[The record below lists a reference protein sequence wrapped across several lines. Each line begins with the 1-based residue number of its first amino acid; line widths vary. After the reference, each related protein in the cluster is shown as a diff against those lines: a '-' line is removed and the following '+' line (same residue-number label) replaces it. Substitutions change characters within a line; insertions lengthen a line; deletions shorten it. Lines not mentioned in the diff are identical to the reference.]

1 MLSRLVDEGLASAD
15 MVIMSGGTSKGAGDL
30 CYRAIALFKDPG
42 IVVHGVALKP
52 GKPLCLAV
60 TSGKPVVILPG
71 FPTSA
76 IFTFHE
82 FVAPIIRTF
91 AGRPADHAER
101 MRAVLPVR
109 VSSERGRTEFLLV
122 SLVRGADGSPLAAYP
137 AGKGSGAVTAFSQA
151 DGFIT
156 IEQHAESVAAGTPV
170 EVQLIGE
177 AHLADLVVIGS
188 HCVGLDVLIS
198 RLQAEGI
205 SVKALNVG
213 STGGLAAAKRG
224 ECDIAPIHLLDPDS
238 GEYNRPFLTPELELV
253 GGYRRLQGILYRRG
267 DGRFEGRSLDEAITV
282 ALTAP
287 DCLMVNRNAGS
298 GTRILTDRLLNG
310 ARPAGYWSQP
320 KSHNAV
326 AVAVAQNRA
335 DWGMAIESVA
345 RQYGLGFIP
354 AQDEHYDF
362 AIPKSRWDSPA
373 VQHFR
378 KALADISVREAL
390 RAMGFRL

>member
-1 MLSRLVDEGLASAD
+1 M
-15 MVIMSGGTSKGAGDL
+15 
-30 CYRAIALFKDPG
+30 
-42 IVVHGVALKP
+42 
-52 GKPLCLAV
+52 
-60 TSGKPVVILPG
+60 
-71 FPTSA
+71 
-76 IFTFHE
+76 
-82 FVAPIIRTF
+82 
-91 AGRPADHAER
+91 
-101 MRAVLPVR
+101 
-109 VSSERGRTEFLLV
+109 
-122 SLVRGADGSPLAAYP
+122 
-137 AGKGSGAVTAFSQA
+137 
-151 DGFIT
+151 
-156 IEQHAESVAAGTPV
+156 
-170 EVQLIGE
+170 
-177 AHLADLVVIGS
+177 
-188 HCVGLDVLIS
+188 
-198 RLQAEGI
+198 
-205 SVKALNVG
+205 
-213 STGGLAAAKRG
+213 
-224 ECDIAPIHLLDPDS
+224 
-238 GEYNRPFLTPELELV
+238 
-253 GGYRRLQGILYRRG
+253 
-267 DGRFEGRSLDEAITV
+267 DEAITV

-298 GTRILTDRLLNG
+298 GTRILTDRLLDG